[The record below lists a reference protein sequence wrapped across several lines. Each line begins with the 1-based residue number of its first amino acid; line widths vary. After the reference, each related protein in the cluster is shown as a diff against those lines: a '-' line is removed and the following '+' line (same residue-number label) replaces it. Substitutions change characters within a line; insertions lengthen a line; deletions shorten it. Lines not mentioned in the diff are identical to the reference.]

1 MKRSTFAM
9 LLTASVGVAAC
20 GGDNGTE
27 PTGDPLTQ
35 AEAEALAGILMSQ
48 SYQGADPGALPAPGG
63 PQAVPVSIET
73 TVDADVPCE
82 LGGGIVVHGTLKV
95 VGDSEVEGGTIDYVV
110 TQTHRDCVAQDM
122 ESQLTFT
129 LNGAPDMTI
138 ELHLTSDPLG
148 ALTLGGGISGAIAWA
163 TGDKSGSCG
172 IQLTFSGSVDSG
184 TGAASSLVSGMVCG
198 ATISQEMTVS

>member
-20 GGDNGTE
+20 GGDNGTG

-35 AEAEALAGILMSQ
+35 AEAEALAGILMTQ
-48 SYQGADPGALPAPGG
+48 SYQGADPGALPVAGG
-63 PQAVPVSIET
+63 PQMVPVSIET
-73 TVDADVPCE
+73 TVDAQVPCA
-82 LGGGIVVHGTLKV
+82 LGGGIAVHGTLKI
-95 VGDSEVEGGTIDYVV
+95 VGDSEVEGGTIDYIV
-110 TQTHRDCVAQDM
+110 TQTHNDCVAQDV

-129 LNGAPDMTI
+129 LNGDPDTTI

-148 ALTLGGGISGAIAWA
+148 ALTLGGGISGTISWV

-172 IQLTFSGSVDSG
+172 ISLTFEGSADPG

-198 ATISQEMTVS
+198 VSISQQMTVS